1 MSFEYGLFNE
11 FSDPVAMRDPV
22 VFALAKMINLGPWV
36 GQFYQS
42 MIAPETTLDAK
53 EFEVYNRTKTSR
65 DGVIGISGSTAAVW
79 DNDDTTD
86 LKMSS
91 DAVKGLT
98 VGHVLLVG
106 SEQVIVK
113 EVDRSNNTIDVF
125 ARGAGGTT
133 AAEHASST
141 PFKVIGFAGQDEDLK
156 NVESVNETTAKYT
169 NYVQTVFESIDWT
182 KHGELLTKGHSEE
195 SAAILLTRE
204 AAIRVAEI
212 LARMAIFGV
221 KYKQT
226 SGTTRYMSAGL
237 LAQLQDNNSGTRD
250 TLTYNASG
258 DLTETKLLAAIKQC
272 VAKGGNPDTI
282 WCSPTVKGYINNFN
296 MANSSLAINANKGD
310 HTAGGQYVTHVDF
323 EGKILAVRVDAD
335 IPNANVA
342 IVTSGSIK
350 KGWLV
355 NDGLRLVDEPPKSSR
370 EYRKSLQGSV
380 GFAVENVGIDHI
392 LITGI
397 TGGPSDRIYKTASTN

>member
-22 VFALAKMINLGPWV
+22 VFALSKLINLGPWT

-42 MIAPETTLDAK
+42 MIAPENTLDAK
-53 EFEVYNRTKTSR
+53 VFEVFNRSKTSR
-65 DGVIGISGSTAAVW
+65 DGVIGASNW
-79 DNDDTTD
+79 DDDDTTG
-86 LKMSS
+86 LSMTS
-91 DAVKGLT
+91 AGVKGLT

-113 EVDRSNNTIDVF
+113 SVNRSNNTIDVF

-133 AAEHASST
+133 AASHTAGAA
-141 PFKVIGFAGQDEDLK
+141 FKVIGFAGEDEDLK
-156 NVESVNETTAKYT
+156 NVESVNEVTAKYE
-169 NYVQTVFESIDWT
+169 NYVQTVFETVDWT
-182 KHGELLTKGHSEE
+182 NHGDLLTKGHSEE
-195 SAAILLTRE
+195 SASILLTRE
-204 AAIRVAEI
+204 AAIRVAEM
-212 LARMAIFGV
+212 LARMSIFGV
-221 KYKQT
+221 KYKQV
-226 SGTTRYMSAGL
+226 SKTTRWMSAGL
-237 LAQLQDNNSGTRD
+237 LAQLTDNNSGTRE

-258 DLTETKLLAAIKQC
+258 DLTEAKLLAAIKQC
-272 VAKGGNPDTI
+272 IAHNGNPDTI
-282 WCSPTVKGYINNFN
+282 WCSPTVKDYINCFN
-296 MANSSLAINANKGD
+296 VANSSLAINANKGD
-310 HTAGGQYVTHVDF
+310 HTAGGQYVSHIDF

-350 KGWLV
+350 KGWLK

-370 EYRKSLQGSV
+370 EHRKSLQGSV
-380 GFAVENVGIDHI
+380 GFAIENVGQDHL

-397 TGGPSDRIYKTASTN
+397 TGGPTDRIYKTASTN

>member
-1 MSFEYGLFNE
+1 MSFEYGMFNE
-11 FSDPVAMRDPV
+11 FSDSVATRDPV
-22 VFALAKMINLGPWV
+22 IFALAKMINLGPWT

-42 MIAPETTLDAK
+42 MIAPENTLDAK
-53 EFEVYNRTKTSR
+53 VFEVFNRSKTSR
-65 DGVIGISGSTAAVW
+65 DGVIGASNWDDDDVTSLSMTA
-79 DNDDTTD
+79 TG
-86 LKMSS
+86 
-91 DAVKGLT
+91 VKGLT

-113 EVDRSNNTIDVF
+113 SVNRSANTIDVF

-133 AAEHASST
+133 AASHTAGSA
-141 PFKVIGFAGQDEDLK
+141 FKVIGFAGQDEDLK
-156 NVESVNETTAKYT
+156 NVESVNEVTAKYE
-169 NYVQTVFESIDWT
+169 NYVQTVFETVDWT
-182 KHGELLTKGHSEE
+182 NHGDLLTKGHSEE
-195 SAAILLTRE
+195 SASILLTRE
-204 AAIRVAEI
+204 AAIRVAEM

-237 LAQLQDNNSGTRD
+237 IAQLTDNNSGTRE

-258 DLTETKLLAAIKQC
+258 DLTEAKLLAAIKQ
-272 VAKGGNPDTI
+272 VLAKGGNPDTI

-296 MANSSLAINANKGD
+296 IANSSLAIAAAKGD
-310 HTAGGQYVTHVDF
+310 HTAGGQYVTHIDY
-323 EGKILAVRVDAD
+323 EGKILAVKVDAD
-335 IPNANVA
+335 IPNANLA

-370 EYRKSLQGSV
+370 EHRKSLQGSV
-380 GFAVENVGIDHI
+380 GFAIENVGQDH
-392 LITGI
+392 LLMTGI
-397 TGGPSDRIYKTASTN
+397 TGGPSDRVYKTASTN